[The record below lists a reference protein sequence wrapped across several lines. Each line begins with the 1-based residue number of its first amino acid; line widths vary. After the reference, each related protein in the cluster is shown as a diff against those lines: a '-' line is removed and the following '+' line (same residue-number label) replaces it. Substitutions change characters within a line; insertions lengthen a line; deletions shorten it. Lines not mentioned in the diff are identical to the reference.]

1 MTKHNL
7 SDRCDILR
15 QQAVH
20 EKPLNEM
27 LCGQWAWHYVR
38 GLAGASAE
46 CTHNA
51 WLMAYGLAAV
61 IEQMPVIIQENE
73 LIVGCNYGDGV
84 CENLSND
91 PELARQQLQRSGFTE
106 NEASWFVTEGLAASR
121 RIIRQPL
128 QPHRSEQA
136 AQLNQEGA
144 SIGFCLTDNHTVI
157 GYEQVLSLGF
167 SGLQDRIDQAARQVG
182 AAADDPFYG
191 PIRRVCQAACTLGD
205 RFADEAGRLASQAD
219 PGSLRQAELQVLARI
234 CRRVPRYPA
243 RNFHE
248 AVQSLWFA
256 HMINTWEDGI
266 NANSLGRLD
275 QILYP
280 YYQADREQDRLTQQE
295 AFELVCCLW
304 IKLYRD
310 YDVQQSCIGGCRPDG
325 QSAVNE
331 LSWLMLDATEA
342 LDFVRC
348 LSVRYAPE
356 TDRAFMTRAL
366 EVVGHVQKG
375 IPFFFNDV
383 VMIPALL
390 AQGIDLAD
398 ARDYTQLGC
407 VETVIPGKSN
417 PHAVTTHCNLLKAV
431 EYTLGN
437 GRSMIDPDKCPCLA
451 TGDPLAMQTFTQ
463 FKSAVQAQLYH
474 IIEQACLMTADSIAA
489 AAFNAPKPYKSLL
502 TADCLERGLDFNNR
516 GARYDYYQVMLF
528 GLPNLADALAAVQ
541 EFVYRRQALSLP
553 ELIDQLQRNFP
564 DEALRLDLVNKA
576 PKFGNDIDE
585 VDQLAVDLLSF
596 CCDVLD
602 DLSQRTG
609 LPFHAQPF
617 TFLWMVDRGRLT
629 AATPDGRRKG
639 EILAYSASPMQG
651 RDFNGFTALM
661 NSLAK
666 LPTTRTAGTT
676 SAIVEVDPQ
685 LFTDNNMPAFVAI
698 MLEAARRG
706 ISNVQ
711 FNVVNADLLIEAQQF
726 PDRHRNLAV
735 RVSGFSQKF
744 YLLDKNMQDHI
755 IRRTKHKVL

>member
-1 MTKHNL
+1 MRTL

-20 EKPLNEM
+20 EKPLNEK
-27 LCGQWAWHYVR
+27 LCGQWAWHLAD
-38 GLAGASAE
+38 GLARAPAE

-51 WLMAYGLAAV
+51 WLTAFGLSAV
-61 IEQMPVIIQENE
+61 IEHMPTFIQEGE
-73 LIVGCNYGDGV
+73 LIVGCNFGDGA
-84 CENLSND
+84 CEHLSNNPD
-91 PELARQQLQRSGFTE
+91 QARQQLQSSGFSEDDT
-106 NEASWFVTEGLAASR
+106 SWYLTEGMKAR
-121 RIIRQPL
+121 HRITRQPP
-128 QPHRSEQA
+128 QPPRSEQA
-136 AQLNQEGA
+136 AQLSQEGA

-157 GYEQVLSLGF
+157 GYEQVLSKGF
-167 SGLQDRIDQAARQVG
+167 YGLLKEIDQAASQAG
-182 AAADDPFYG
+182 ASADDPFFG
-191 PIRRVCQAACTLGD
+191 PIRKVCQAACTLGD
-205 RFADEAGRLASQAD
+205 RFAEQAELLASRAE
-219 PGSLRQAELQVLARI
+219 PGSMSQAELQALTRV
-234 CRRVPRYPA
+234 CRQVPRYPA
-243 RNFHE
+243 RTFHE
-248 AVQSLWFA
+248 AMQSLWFA

-280 YYQADREQDRLTQQE
+280 YYQADREQGCLTREE

-325 QSAVNE
+325 QTAVNE
-331 LSWLMLDATEA
+331 LSWLMLDATES

-375 IPFFFNDV
+375 IPFFFNDA

-390 AQGIDLAD
+390 EKGIDLTD

-431 EYTLGN
+431 EYALGN
-437 GRSMIDPDKCPCLA
+437 GRSMVDPALCPGLA
-451 TGDPLAMQTFTQ
+451 TGDPLAM
-463 FKSAVQAQLYH
+463 KSFAQLKIAVMAQLRH

-489 AAFNAPKPYKSLL
+489 AALNAPKPYKSLL
-502 TADCLERGLDFNNR
+502 TSDCLQRGLDFNNR

-541 EFVYRRQALSLP
+541 EMVYHRQALHLP
-553 ELIDQLQRNFP
+553 ILIDQLQHDFP

-576 PKFGNDIDE
+576 PKFGNDIDD
-585 VDQLAVDLLSF
+585 VDQLAVEILNF

-602 DLSQRTG
+602 DMSQKTG

-629 AATPDGRRKG
+629 AATPDGRHKG

-685 LFTDNNMPAFVAI
+685 LFTDKNMPSFVAI

-711 FNVVNADLLIEAQQF
+711 FNVVDADILIEAQQF

-744 YLLDKNMQDHI
+744 YLLDKTMQDHI
-755 IRRTKHKVL
+755 IQRTKHKVL